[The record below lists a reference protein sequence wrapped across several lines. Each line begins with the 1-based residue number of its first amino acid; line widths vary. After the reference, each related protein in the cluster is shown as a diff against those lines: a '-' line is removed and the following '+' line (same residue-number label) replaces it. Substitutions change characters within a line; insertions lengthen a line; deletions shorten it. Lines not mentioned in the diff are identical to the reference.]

1 MTAAQTA
8 PLPLVA
14 DGFTPGARLTIPSRV
29 ALYLPLLAVLAAQAA
44 LTVRLIPDVGSDHS
58 DEAIYLYGG
67 TQLIRELLHGGG
79 SPYYETW
86 YSGAPVLYPVIAA
99 VAAKLGGLLLARWMS
114 VAFMLAAT
122 SLLFLT
128 ARRLFGY
135 WTGVA
140 AAGLFA
146 GLGVTQNLGALA
158 TFDAMSLMLL
168 ALAAYCAARSAVSAR
183 WLLTVPLALLA
194 ANAAKYVTV
203 LFDPVVIGLA
213 ALQLAPLGWRRSAQ
227 RILSLS
233 AASGV
238 LTGTVLLLAGSG
250 YIQGI
255 MFTTL
260 SRQGGAQA
268 DFGSHFATAAQVA
281 SLTWQ
286 WTGAVVALGAL
297 ALLVP
302 LLRRTGGRTHVLVL
316 LLLLAAGLLVTAGN
330 ARLHTAQS
338 MDKHDD
344 FSAWFACIP
353 AAYALAHLTALAR
366 GRAAK
371 ALVFAVAAATAGLS
385 GWHYSQPSDL
395 SGYFSA
401 VPLASYHPYA
411 FLNPYLKPGGEEY
424 LLGSKYSA
432 EMAEESGI
440 TWWQYFDDI
449 YVKYPVPGRGGDA
462 HGQASGLACGG
473 SGQPLVTVP
482 GCVYLEDAAG
492 YAAAIRAH
500 WFALVTLDGNH
511 GLGTDAAILAAVR
524 SVPGYVQVSDQGGA
538 PTFIYTPD
546 YPAWEKAHPAAP
558 RQVPEAQQAVH
569 LSDAVN
575 CPHASTLTV
584 SVPPSRLVVSRTRT
598 TGSELATS
606 TQPPPPEPE

>member
-1 MTAAQTA
+1 VTAAQTA
-8 PLPLVA
+8 TLPRVT
-14 DGFTPGARLTIPSRV
+14 DGFAPGARLTVPSNI
-29 ALYLPLLAVLAAQAA
+29 ALYLPLLTVLAAQAA
-44 LTVRLIPDVGSDHS
+44 LTARLMPYVGSDHS
-58 DEAIYLYGG
+58 DEAIYIYGG

-86 YSGAPVLYPVIAA
+86 YSGAPVVYPVIAA
-99 VAAKLGGLLLARWMS
+99 VTAKLGGLLLARWMS
-114 VAFMLAAT
+114 LGFMLAAT
-122 SLLFLT
+122 ALLFLT

-140 AAGLFA
+140 AAGLFT

-158 TFDAMSLMLL
+158 TFDAMSLALL
-168 ALAAYCAARSAVSAR
+168 AFAAYCAARSAVSAR

-227 RILSLS
+227 RVLSLS
-233 AASGV
+233 AASLV
-238 LTGTVLLLAGSG
+238 LTGAVLILAGSG

-260 SRQGGAQA
+260 SRQGGTQA

-286 WTGAVVALGAL
+286 WTGAVVGLGAL

-302 LLRRTGGRTHVLVL
+302 LLRRTGGRRHLLVL

-353 AAYALAHLTALAR
+353 AAYALAHLTGLTRA
-366 GRAAK
+366 RAAK
-371 ALVFAVAAATAGLS
+371 ALVFAAAVATAALN
-385 GWHYSQPSDL
+385 GWYYSQPSDL

-411 FLNPYLKPGGEEY
+411 FLAPYLRPGGQEY

-440 TWWQYFDDI
+440 AWWQYFDDI
-449 YVKYPVPGRGGDA
+449 YVKYPVPGRGGDT
-462 HGQASGLACGG
+462 HGQASGATCGG
-473 SGQPLVTVP
+473 SGQPPVTAP
-482 GCVYLEDAAG
+482 GCVYLEGTAG
-492 YAAAIRAH
+492 YTAAIRAH

-511 GLGTDAAILAAVR
+511 GLSADAAILAAVR
-524 SVPGYVQVSDQGGA
+524 SVPGYVQVSDVGDA
-538 PTFIYTPD
+538 PTFIYAPD
-546 YPAWEKAHPAAP
+546 YRPRERALAASWQPGTKALPAAGTNSERHRQP
-558 RQVPEAQQAVH
+558 RIA
-569 LSDAVN
+569 
-575 CPHASTLTV
+575 TV
-584 SVPPSRLVVSRTRT
+584 I
-598 TGSELATS
+598 GNYFH
-606 TQPPPPEPE
+606 

>member
-1 MTAAQTA
+1 MTAAQA
-8 PLPLVA
+8 VPLLRVA
-14 DGFTPGARLTIPSRV
+14 DGFAPDARLTVLSRV
-29 ALYLPLLAVLAAQAA
+29 ALHLPLLAVLAAQAA
-44 LTVRLIPDVGSDHS
+44 LTVRLIPYVGSDHS
-58 DEAIYLYGG
+58 DEAIYIYGG

-86 YSGAPVLYPVIAA
+86 YSGVPVFYPVIAA

-114 VAFMLAAT
+114 VSFMLAAT
-122 SLLFLT
+122 ALLFLT

-168 ALAAYCAARSAVSAR
+168 AFAAYCAARSAVSAR
-183 WLLTVPLALLA
+183 WLLAIPLALLA

-227 RILSLS
+227 RVLSLS
-233 AASGV
+233 AASAI
-238 LTGTVLLLAGSG
+238 LTGTVLLVAGTG

-255 MFTTL
+255 MFTTI

-268 DFGSHFATAAQVA
+268 DFGSHFATATQVV

-302 LLRRTGGRTHVLVL
+302 LLRRTGGSTHVLLL

-366 GRAAK
+366 GRTAQAF
-371 ALVFAVAAATAGLS
+371 VFAAAAAVAGLS

-395 SGYFSA
+395 SGYFST
-401 VPLASYHPYA
+401 VSLVSYRPYSFLA
-411 FLNPYLKPGGEEY
+411 PYLTQGSQEY

-432 EMAEESGI
+432 EMAEEAGI
-440 TWWQYFDDI
+440 AWWQYFDDI
-449 YVKYPVPGRGGDA
+449 YVKYPVPGRGGDT
-462 HGQASGLACGG
+462 HGQAPGLTCGG
-473 SGQPLVTVP
+473 SGQPPVSAP
-482 GCVYLEDAAG
+482 GCVYLEGAAG
-492 YAAAIRAH
+492 YTAAIRAH

-511 GLGTDAAILAAVR
+511 GLDADAAILAAVR

-538 PTFIYTPD
+538 PTFIYAPD
-546 YPAWEKAHPAAP
+546 YPAWEKAHADRPGQSP
-558 RQVPEAQQAVH
+558 
-569 LSDAVN
+569 
-575 CPHASTLTV
+575 
-584 SVPPSRLVVSRTRT
+584 
-598 TGSELATS
+598 
-606 TQPPPPEPE
+606 

>member
-1 MTAAQTA
+1 VTSARTA
-8 PLPLVA
+8 PRPRAADRPRPEAA
-14 DGFTPGARLTIPSRV
+14 DGFALGARLTFPSRL

-44 LTVRLIPDVGSDHS
+44 LTVRLMPYVGSDHS
-58 DEAIYLYGG
+58 DEAIYIYGG

-86 YSGAPVLYPVIAA
+86 YSGAPVLYPVVAA
-99 VAAKLGGLLLARWMS
+99 VAAKVGGLLLARWMS
-114 VAFMLAAT
+114 VAFMLASTA
-122 SLLFLT
+122 LLFMT

-168 ALAAYCAARSAVSAR
+168 AFAAYCAAQSVVSAR

-227 RILSLS
+227 RLFSLS
-233 AASGV
+233 AASFI
-238 LTGTVLLLAGSG
+238 LTGAVLLLAGSG

-260 SRQGGAQA
+260 SRQGGTQA
-268 DFGSHFATAAQVA
+268 DFGSHFASPAQVA

-302 LLRRTGGRTHVLVL
+302 LLRRTDGRGHVLVL

-330 ARLHTAQS
+330 VRLHTAQS

-344 FSAWFACIP
+344 FSVWFACVP
-353 AAYALAHLTALAR
+353 AAYALAHLTALSR
-366 GRAAK
+366 QLTVK
-371 ALVFAVAAATAGLS
+371 ALVFSAAAVTVGLS

-395 SGYFSA
+395 SGYFSTIT
-401 VPLASYHPYA
+401 LSSYHPYA
-411 FLNPYLKPGGEEY
+411 FLAPYLRPGGQEY

-440 TWWQYFDDI
+440 DWWQYFDDI

-462 HGQASGLACGG
+462 HGQAPGLACGG
-473 SGQPLVTVP
+473 TRQLPATAP
-482 GCVYLEDAAG
+482 GCVYLEGVAG
-492 YAAAIRAH
+492 YTAAIRAH
-500 WFALVTLDGNH
+500 WFALITLDGNH
-511 GLGTDAAILAAVR
+511 GLDADSAILAAVR
-524 SVPGYVQVSDQGGA
+524 SVPGYVQVSDHGGA
-538 PTFIYTPD
+538 PTFIYAPD
-546 YPAWEKAHPAAP
+546 YPPF
-558 RQVPEAQQAVH
+558 RRFVP
-569 LSDAVN
+569 
-575 CPHASTLTV
+575 
-584 SVPPSRLVVSRTRT
+584 
-598 TGSELATS
+598 GK
-606 TQPPPPEPE
+606 

>member
-8 PLPLVA
+8 QLPRVA
-14 DGFTPGARLTIPSRV
+14 DGFAPGARLTVPSRI
-29 ALYLPLLAVLAAQAA
+29 ASHLPLLAILAAQFA
-44 LTVRLIPDVGSDHS
+44 LTARLMPYVGSDHS
-58 DEAIYLYGG
+58 DEAIYIYGG
-67 TQLIRELLHGGG
+67 TQLIRELLRGGG

-114 VAFMLAAT
+114 VGFMLAAT
-122 SLLFLT
+122 ALLFLT

-168 ALAAYCAARSAVSAR
+168 AFAAYCAARSAVSAR
-183 WLLTVPLALLA
+183 WLLTIPLALLA

-203 LFDPVVIGLA
+203 LFDPIVIGLA

-227 RILSLS
+227 RVLSLS
-233 AASGV
+233 AASLV
-238 LTGTVLLLAGSG
+238 LTGAVVFLAGSG
-250 YIQGI
+250 YVQGI

-302 LLRRTGGRTHVLVL
+302 LLRSTGRRTHVLVL
-316 LLLLAAGLLVTAGN
+316 LLLLAAGLLVTVGN

-353 AAYALAHLTALAR
+353 AAYALAHLTALAG
-366 GRAAK
+366 GRAVK
-371 ALVFAVAAATAGLS
+371 VLLFAVAAATAGLS

-411 FLNPYLKPGGEEY
+411 FLDPYLRPDNQEY

-432 EMAEESGI
+432 EMAEEAGI
-440 TWWQYFDDI
+440 AWWQYSDDI

-473 SGQPLVTVP
+473 SGQPPVTAP
-482 GCVYLEDAAG
+482 GCVYLEGTAG
-492 YAAAIRAH
+492 YTAAIRAH

-511 GLGTDAAILAAVR
+511 GLDADVAILAAVR
-524 SVPGYVQVSDQGGA
+524 SVPGYAQISDQGGA
-538 PTFIYTPD
+538 PTFIYVPD
-546 YPAWEKAHPAAP
+546 YPAWQKAHPAA
-558 RQVPEAQQAVH
+558 
-569 LSDAVN
+569 
-575 CPHASTLTV
+575 
-584 SVPPSRLVVSRTRT
+584 TRKG
-598 TGSELATS
+598 TGTGGRG
-606 TQPPPPEPE
+606 

>member
-1 MTAAQTA
+1 VTSAETA
-8 PLPLVA
+8 LPSRAAGRPRHAVTDSFA
-14 DGFTPGARLTIPSRV
+14 PGARLTVSARLAV
-29 ALYLPLLAVLAAQAA
+29 YLPLLAILAAQAA
-44 LTVRLIPDVGSDHS
+44 LTVRLIPYVGSDHS
-58 DEAIYLYGG
+58 DEAIYIYGG

-99 VAAKLGGLLLARWMS
+99 VAAKAGGLLLARWLS

-122 SLLFLT
+122 ALLFLT

-158 TFDAMSLMLL
+158 TFDALSLMLL
-168 ALAAYCAARSAVSAR
+168 ACAAYCAARSAVSAR

-213 ALQLAPLGWRRSAQ
+213 ALQLAPLGWRRPAQ
-227 RILSLS
+227 RLLSLS
-233 AASGV
+233 AASVV
-238 LTGTVLLLAGSG
+238 LTGAVLLLAGSG
-250 YIQGI
+250 YLQGI

-260 SRQGGAQA
+260 SRQGGTQA
-268 DFGSHFATAAQVA
+268 NFGSHFATAAQVA

-302 LLRRTGGRTHVLVL
+302 LLRRTDGHRHVLVL

-366 GRAAK
+366 GQAVK
-371 ALVFAVAAATAGLS
+371 ALVFTAAAVAVGLS
-385 GWHYSQPSDL
+385 GVHYSQPSDL

-401 VPLASYHPYA
+401 EPLTAYHPYTYLA
-411 FLNPYLKPGGEEY
+411 PYLRPGGREY
-424 LLGSKYSA
+424 LLGSEYSA
-432 EMAEESGI
+432 EMAEDSGI
-440 TWWQYFDDI
+440 AWWQYFDDL

-462 HGQASGLACGG
+462 HGQVSGLTCGG
-473 SGQPLVTVP
+473 TGQPPATTP
-482 GCVYLEDAAG
+482 GCMYLEGAAG
-492 YAAAIRAH
+492 YTAAIRAH
-500 WFALVTLDGNH
+500 WFALITLAGNH
-511 GLGTDAAILAAVR
+511 GLGTDAAILATVR
-524 SVPGYVQVSDQGGA
+524 SVPGYVQVSDRGGA
-538 PTFIYTPD
+538 PTFIYAPD
-546 YPAWEKAHPAAP
+546 Y
-558 RQVPEAQQAVH
+558 R
-569 LSDAVN
+569 
-575 CPHASTLTV
+575 
-584 SVPPSRLVVSRTRT
+584 R
-598 TGSELATS
+598 
-606 TQPPPPEPE
+606 

>member
-1 MTAAQTA
+1 VTAAQTVS
-8 PLPLVA
+8 LPRVA
-14 DGFTPGARLTIPSRV
+14 DGFAPGVRLTVLSRV
-29 ALYLPLLAVLAAQAA
+29 ALHLPLLAVLAAQAA
-44 LTVRLIPDVGSDHS
+44 LTVRLMPYVGSDHS
-58 DEAIYLYGG
+58 DEAIYIYGG

-86 YSGAPVLYPVIAA
+86 YSGVPVFYPVIAA

-122 SLLFLT
+122 ALLFLT

-135 WTGVA
+135 WTGVT

-168 ALAAYCAARSAVSAR
+168 AFAAYCATRSAVSAR

-194 ANAAKYVTV
+194 ANAAKYVTL

-227 RILSLS
+227 RVLSLA
-233 AASGV
+233 AASAI
-238 LTGTVLLLAGSG
+238 LTGVVLLVAGSG

-260 SRQGGAQA
+260 SRQGGTQA
-268 DFGSHFATAAQVA
+268 DFGSHFATAAQVV

-297 ALLVP
+297 AVLVP
-302 LLRRTGGRTHVLVL
+302 LLRRTGGRTHVLLL

-366 GRAAK
+366 GRAVQ
-371 ALVFAVAAATAGLS
+371 ALVFAAAAAVAGLS

-395 SGYFSA
+395 SGYFST
-401 VPLASYHPYA
+401 VSLDSYRPYA
-411 FLNPYLKPGGEEY
+411 FLAPYLGHGGQEY

-432 EMAEESGI
+432 EMAEESRI
-440 TWWQYFDDI
+440 AWWQYFDDI

-462 HGQASGLACGG
+462 HGQVPGLACGG
-473 SGQPLVTVP
+473 SGQPPATAP
-482 GCVYLEDAAG
+482 GCVYLEGAAG
-492 YAAAIRAH
+492 YTAAIRAH

-511 GLGTDAAILAAVR
+511 GLDTDAAIRAAVKA
-524 SVPGYVQVSDQGGA
+524 VAGYVQVSDQGGA
-538 PTFIYTPD
+538 PTFVYAPD
-546 YPAWEKAHPAAP
+546 YPARLAH
-558 RQVPEAQQAVH
+558 R
-569 LSDAVN
+569 
-575 CPHASTLTV
+575 
-584 SVPPSRLVVSRTRT
+584 R
-598 TGSELATS
+598 
-606 TQPPPPEPE
+606 

>member
-1 MTAAQTA
+1 MTAAQA
-8 PLPLVA
+8 LPLLRVA
-14 DGFTPGARLTIPSRV
+14 DGFAPDARLTVLSRV
-29 ALYLPLLAVLAAQAA
+29 ALHLPLLAVLAAQAA
-44 LTVRLIPDVGSDHS
+44 LTVRLIPYVGSDHS
-58 DEAIYLYGG
+58 DEAIYIYGG

-86 YSGAPVLYPVIAA
+86 YSGVPVFYPVIAA
-99 VAAKLGGLLLARWMS
+99 VAAKLGGLLLARWMCVS
-114 VAFMLAAT
+114 FMLAAT
-122 SLLFLT
+122 ALLFLT

-168 ALAAYCAARSAVSAR
+168 AFAAYCAARSAVSAR
-183 WLLTVPLALLA
+183 WLLAIPLALLA

-227 RILSLS
+227 RVLSLS
-233 AASGV
+233 AASAI
-238 LTGTVLLLAGSG
+238 LTGTVLLVAGTG

-255 MFTTL
+255 MFTTI

-268 DFGSHFATAAQVA
+268 DFGSHFATATQVV

-302 LLRRTGGRTHVLVL
+302 LLRRTGGSTHVLLL

-366 GRAAK
+366 GRTAQAF
-371 ALVFAVAAATAGLS
+371 VFAAAAAVAGLS

-395 SGYFSA
+395 SGYFST
-401 VPLASYHPYA
+401 VSLVSYRPYSFLA
-411 FLNPYLKPGGEEY
+411 PYLTQGSQEY

-432 EMAEESGI
+432 EMAEEAGI
-440 TWWQYFDDI
+440 AWWQYFDDI
-449 YVKYPVPGRGGDA
+449 YVKYPVPGRGGDT
-462 HGQASGLACGG
+462 HGQAPGLTCGG
-473 SGQPLVTVP
+473 SGQPPVSAP
-482 GCVYLEDAAG
+482 GCVYLEGAAG
-492 YAAAIRAH
+492 YTAAIRAH

-511 GLGTDAAILAAVR
+511 GLDADAAILAAVR

-538 PTFIYTPD
+538 PTFIYAPD
-546 YPAWEKAHPAAP
+546 YPAWEKAHADRPGQSP
-558 RQVPEAQQAVH
+558 
-569 LSDAVN
+569 
-575 CPHASTLTV
+575 
-584 SVPPSRLVVSRTRT
+584 
-598 TGSELATS
+598 
-606 TQPPPPEPE
+606 

>member
-8 PLPLVA
+8 QLPRVA
-14 DGFTPGARLTIPSRV
+14 DGFAPGARLTVPSRI
-29 ALYLPLLAVLAAQAA
+29 ASHLPLLAILAAQFA
-44 LTVRLIPDVGSDHS
+44 LTARLMPYVGSDHS
-58 DEAIYLYGG
+58 DEAIYIYGG
-67 TQLIRELLHGGG
+67 TQLIRELLRGGG

-114 VAFMLAAT
+114 VGFMLAAT
-122 SLLFLT
+122 ALLFLT

-168 ALAAYCAARSAVSAR
+168 AFAAYCAARSAVSAR
-183 WLLTVPLALLA
+183 WLLTIPLALLA

-227 RILSLS
+227 RVLSLS
-233 AASGV
+233 AASLV
-238 LTGTVLLLAGSG
+238 LTGAVVFLAGSG
-250 YIQGI
+250 YVQGI

-302 LLRRTGGRTHVLVL
+302 LLRSTGRRTHVLVL
-316 LLLLAAGLLVTAGN
+316 LLLLAAGLLVTVGN

-353 AAYALAHLTALAR
+353 AAYALAHLTALAG
-366 GRAAK
+366 GRAVK
-371 ALVFAVAAATAGLS
+371 VLLFAVAAATAGLS

-411 FLNPYLKPGGEEY
+411 FLDPYLRPDNQEY

-432 EMAEESGI
+432 EMAEEAGI
-440 TWWQYFDDI
+440 AWWQYSDDI
-449 YVKYPVPGRGGDA
+449 YVKYPVPGRDGDA

-473 SGQPLVTVP
+473 SGQPPVTAP
-482 GCVYLEDAAG
+482 GCVYLEGTAG
-492 YAAAIRAH
+492 YTAAIRAH

-511 GLGTDAAILAAVR
+511 GLDADVAILAAVR
-524 SVPGYVQVSDQGGA
+524 SVPGYAQISDQGGA
-538 PTFIYTPD
+538 PTFIYVPD
-546 YPAWEKAHPAAP
+546 YPAWQKAHPAA
-558 RQVPEAQQAVH
+558 
-569 LSDAVN
+569 
-575 CPHASTLTV
+575 
-584 SVPPSRLVVSRTRT
+584 TRKG
-598 TGSELATS
+598 TGTGGRG
-606 TQPPPPEPE
+606 

>member
-1 MTAAQTA
+1 VTAAQTA
-8 PLPLVA
+8 PLPGVA
-14 DGFTPGARLTIPSRV
+14 VDGSARDARLTVRSRI
-29 ALYLPLLAVLAAQAA
+29 APHLPLLAVLMAQAA
-44 LTVRLIPDVGSDHS
+44 LTVRLIPYVGSDHS
-58 DEAIYLYGG
+58 DEAIYIYGG
-67 TQLIRELLHGGG
+67 AQLLRELLHGGG

-86 YSGAPVLYPVIAA
+86 YSGAPVVYPVIAA
-99 VAAKLGGLLLARWMS
+99 VAAKAGGLLLARWMS

-122 SLLFLT
+122 GLLFLT

-168 ALAAYCAARSAVSAR
+168 AFAAYCAARSAVSAR
-183 WLLTVPLALLA
+183 WLLAVPLALLA
-194 ANAAKYVTV
+194 ANATKYVTV
-203 LFDPVVIGLA
+203 LFDPVIIGLA

-227 RILSLS
+227 RLLSLS
-233 AASGV
+233 AASLL
-238 LTGTVLLLAGSG
+238 LTCVVLLLAGSG

-286 WTGAVVALGAL
+286 WTGAVMALGVL
-297 ALLVP
+297 ALLAP
-302 LLRRTGGRTHVLVL
+302 LLRRTDGRRHVLVL

-330 ARLHTAQS
+330 VRLHTAQS

-353 AAYALAHLTALAR
+353 AAYALAHLTAR
-366 GRAAK
+366 CKGAAK
-371 ALVFAVAAATAGLS
+371 TLVFAAAAATVGLS

-401 VPLASYHPYA
+401 VPLTSYHPYT
-411 FLNPYLKPGGEEY
+411 FLAPYVRPGSQEY

-440 TWWQYFDDI
+440 AWWQYFDDI
-449 YVKYPVPGRGGDA
+449 YIKYPVPGRGGDA
-462 HGQASGLACGG
+462 HGQVPGLACGG
-473 SGQPLVTVP
+473 SGQPPVTAP
-482 GCVYLEDAAG
+482 GCVYLEGVAG
-492 YAAAIRAH
+492 YTAAIRAH
-500 WFALVTLDGNH
+500 WFALITLDGDH
-511 GLGTDAAILAAVR
+511 GLGADVAILHAVR
-524 SVPGYVQVSDQGGA
+524 SVPGYVQVSEQGGA
-538 PTFIYTPD
+538 PTFAYAPG
-546 YPAWEKAHPAAP
+546 YPAQEE
-558 RQVPEAQQAVH
+558 EA
-569 LSDAVN
+569 
-575 CPHASTLTV
+575 
-584 SVPPSRLVVSRTRT
+584 RLWHDP
-598 TGSELATS
+598 
-606 TQPPPPEPE
+606 Q

>member
-1 MTAAQTA
+1 VTSARTA
-8 PLPLVA
+8 PPPRVA
-14 DGFTPGARLTIPSRV
+14 DGFAPGARLTVLSRV
-29 ALYLPLLAVLAAQAA
+29 ALCLPLLAVLAAQAA
-44 LTVRLIPDVGSDHS
+44 LTVRLMPYVGSDHS
-58 DEAIYLYGG
+58 DEAIYIYGG
-67 TQLIRELLHGGG
+67 TQLIRELLRGGG

-86 YSGAPVLYPVIAA
+86 YSGAPVVYPVIAA

-114 VAFMLAAT
+114 VVFMLAAT
-122 SLLFLT
+122 ALLFLT

-168 ALAAYCAARSAVSAR
+168 AFAAYCAARSAMSAR
-183 WLLTVPLALLA
+183 WLLTIPLALLA

-213 ALQLAPLGWRRSAQ
+213 ALQLAPLGWRRLAQ
-227 RILSLS
+227 RVLSLS
-233 AASGV
+233 AASAI
-238 LTGTVLLLAGSG
+238 LTGAVLLVAGSG

-302 LLRRTGGRTHVLVL
+302 LLRSTGRRTHVLVL

-366 GRAAK
+366 GRAAQ
-371 ALVFAVAAATAGLS
+371 ALVFAAAVAAAALS

-395 SGYFSA
+395 SDYFSA

-411 FLNPYLKPGGEEY
+411 FLDPYLLPGSREY

-440 TWWQYFDDI
+440 AWWQYSDDI
-449 YVKYPVPGRGGDA
+449 YVKYPVRGRGGDA
-462 HGQASGLACGG
+462 HGQASGQACGG
-473 SGQPLVTVP
+473 SGQPPVTAP
-482 GCVYLEDAAG
+482 GCVYLEGDAG
-492 YAAAIRAH
+492 YTAAIRAH

-511 GLGTDAAILAAVR
+511 GLDSDAAILAAVR

-538 PTFIYTPD
+538 PTFIYAPD
-546 YPAWEKAHPAAP
+546 YFPRGKARSAA
-558 RQVPEAQQAVH
+558 
-569 LSDAVN
+569 
-575 CPHASTLTV
+575 LT
-584 SVPPSRLVVSRTRT
+584 
-598 TGSELATS
+598 G
-606 TQPPPPEPE
+606 